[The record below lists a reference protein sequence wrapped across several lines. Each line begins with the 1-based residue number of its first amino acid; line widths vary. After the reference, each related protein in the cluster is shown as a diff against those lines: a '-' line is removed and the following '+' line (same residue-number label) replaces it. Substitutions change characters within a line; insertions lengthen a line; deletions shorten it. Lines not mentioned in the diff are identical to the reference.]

1 MLGLQKAAIKGSDEL
16 GGICEVQVMPCLE
29 IFAIVFA
36 NVLGLSHWFEIMA
49 QLAEL
54 HIGLIIV
61 EGNHGN
67 TIV

>member
-29 IFAIVFA
+29 IFTIVFA

-61 EGNHGN
+61 EGDYGD